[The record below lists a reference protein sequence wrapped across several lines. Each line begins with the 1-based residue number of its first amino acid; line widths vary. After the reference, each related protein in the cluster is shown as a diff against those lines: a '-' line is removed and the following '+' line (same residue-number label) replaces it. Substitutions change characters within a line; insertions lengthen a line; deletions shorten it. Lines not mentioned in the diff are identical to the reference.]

1 MDGFIPYE
9 KLNELNNK
17 YSKIFNLNGENKKS
31 NILEYKKDYGRLHPT
46 QKPVDLLIDLIETF
60 SNENDT
66 VLDFT
71 MGSGSTGEA
80 CLRTNRNFIG
90 IEQDD
95 KYFDIA
101 YNRIN
106 RYIYMSKG
114 EEDGS

>member
-1 MDGFIPYE
+1 MHGFITYDDLE
-9 KLNELNNK
+9 NMNKK
-17 YSKIFNLNGENKKS
+17 YSKTFNLNGDNKKS

-46 QKPVDLLIDLIETF
+46 QKPVDLLIDLINTF
-60 SNENDT
+60 SNENDV

-106 RYIYMSKG
+106 GYIY
-114 EEDGS
+114 E